1 MQSKTKIVCLLLIK
15 LKDPNLQ
22 IDQSPNYYNNYHDSI
37 VNFKS
42 NTDQKK
48 TSYLKFIII
57 RNNNKKYQLIKKKK
71 QLYYISNFGRS
82 FAQNTKMVS
91 RYRQFALQT
100 KNFIDQNFKPF
111 SELIDCRRYNFP
123 KQSIL
128 KRFLKNMDYFSY
140 NYLAMA
146 LITTILYLVYNIWFI
161 VGWLLTIGFWGVAY
175 KFRQKIIEE
184 SPNDMCYN
192 VKMTFF
198 LIINITMIWTAYGV
212 QFIEYIGFIMFP
224 ILLHSILF
232 EPVEISNQLP
242 QIISNPSLDV
252 EAQHVNQ
259 IPPSQNSSV
268 NYNQISIQESSSQ
281 IINVNNKQLS
291 DEQVQAYQH
300 VIQVEK
306 STNQSNEES
315 QNSAQ

>member
-1 MQSKTKIVCLLLIK
+1 
-15 LKDPNLQ
+15 
-22 IDQSPNYYNNYHDSI
+22 
-37 VNFKS
+37 
-42 NTDQKK
+42 
-48 TSYLKFIII
+48 
-57 RNNNKKYQLIKKKK
+57 
-71 QLYYISNFGRS
+71 
-82 FAQNTKMVS
+82 MVS

-128 KRFLKNMDYFSY
+128 KRFLKNMEYFSY
-140 NYLAMA
+140 NYFAMA
-146 LITTILYLVYNIWFI
+146 LLTTIFYLVYNIWFI
-161 VGWLLTIGFWGVAY
+161 VGWLLSIGFWGVAY

-198 LIINITMIWTAYGV
+198 LVINITAIWTAYGI

-232 EPVEISNQLP
+232 EPVENSNHLP
-242 QIISNPSLDV
+242 QIISNASLDI
-252 EAQHVNQ
+252 EAQHANQ
-259 IPPSQNSSV
+259 IPLSQNSSV

-281 IINVNNKQLS
+281 IINANNKQLS